1 MAITVDFVVA
11 TPERL
16 VLSAYGDDAALQT
29 ISNATLVGYCVAGP
43 LKDFLGKVLSG
54 ASEQAENLS
63 LIVTPGRGSGAGAYP
78 DVNNPAW
85 LVSLEVE
92 AGPKTNIKLLQ
103 TVAPADPSN
112 TFTAVFELIYLHSL
126 IR

>member
-1 MAITVDFVVA
+1 MAINATFVVA

-16 VLSAYGDDAALQT
+16 VFSLDGDDAALQT
-29 ISNATLVGYCVAGP
+29 ISNATLTGWCVDGP
-43 LKDFLGKVLSG
+43 LKAFLQKNLSG
-54 ASEQAENLS
+54 VEEQAENLS

-78 DVNNPAW
+78 DANNPAW

-103 TVAPADPSN
+103 TVAPADGSN
-112 TFTAVFELIYLHSL
+112 VFTAQVELIYIHSL
-126 IR
+126 VR